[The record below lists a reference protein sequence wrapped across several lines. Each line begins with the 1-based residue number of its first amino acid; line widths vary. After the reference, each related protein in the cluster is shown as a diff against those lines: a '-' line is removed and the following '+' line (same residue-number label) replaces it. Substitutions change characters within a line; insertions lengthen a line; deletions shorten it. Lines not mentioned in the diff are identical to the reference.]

1 VRLLTLLL
9 VLPAALVAGEPR
21 YARLGEFQGQVEV
34 QLTAADAWM
43 PAERNLPL
51 SELAWVRTGAA
62 SHLEIELDDGSDWRL
77 GPDSQGEISDYSRLS
92 TGQRVTLLSLDH
104 GTAYYSGQPEGKDVL
119 MLVAPGGQIAVT
131 QGSRI
136 RVSARPGS
144 SQVAVLEGQVRFS
157 SPAAE
162 MDIREGTT
170 ARVEPATPSRFFLY
184 PEVTAEPLDRW
195 NEDRDKLQ
203 AAPASAA
210 HVTARYGLADLDSAG
225 EWVPTEDLGLVW
237 KPAVASGWAP
247 YHNGRWRYFEALGYT
262 WVSDDAWGWLPYHN
276 GRWARKDSLGWV
288 WQPAVTAVFHPA
300 EVYWLH
306 GASLA
311 GWGPL
316 APGEMWMAPLPGSP
330 APEWFAAGNTTF
342 ASFEPDVRT
351 IDPTGFPAPSAD
363 QLKPAVF
370 VTALPSPAFLVSRLD
385 ATRPELSVGSTR
397 VIPSVPGVTFGDT
410 LPEPA
415 SDVMTAPAA
424 DPVPAPAVVS
434 DASGGAV
441 QPPDGVYPVPVAA
454 IPVVVEVPVVVNAPA
469 HPDYARRPVSG
480 QTGSTTPATPVAT
493 TATPSATTTPSA
505 TAPAPAPAPVASR
518 PGGNQ
523 PVPQRPPEAPV
534 AGNPV
539 NRSPDAPPVR
549 EHPAP
554 TPPAP
559 REPPKSDPAKSADK
573 DRKAAALT
581 PGEVD
586 IYRQVVQDVNPTTP
600 NYAKALAD
608 LDTWTRQFP
617 NSSFA
622 NDRLYYYIHTY
633 NGTGHPDK
641 VLDTAAPLVSAG
653 VGNSFRDQQQVL
665 QILVAASASVQKLAT
680 PTRQQ
685 LATGK
690 GAAQELLNFL
700 PGYFSPR
707 SKPANVTDAAWSSA
721 RTQLETVAKQALAKR
736 PALAA
741 NK

>member
-1 VRLLTLLL
+1 MRLLTLLL
-9 VLPAALVAGEPR
+9 VLPAALAAGEPR

-51 SELAWVRTGAA
+51 TELAWMRTGAA
-62 SHLEIELDDGSDWRL
+62 SRVEIELDDGSDWRL
-77 GPDSQGEISDYSRLS
+77 GPDSQGEISDYARLS
-92 TGQRVTLLSLDH
+92 TGQRVTLLSLDR
-104 GTAYYSGQPEGKDVL
+104 GTAYYSGQPAGKDVL
-119 MLVAPGGQIAVT
+119 MLVAPGAQIAVT

-195 NEDRDKLQ
+195 NEDRDKVQ

-210 HVTARYGLADLDSAG
+210 HVTARYGLADLDSGG

-237 KPAVASGWAP
+237 KPAGVASGWAP
-247 YHNGRWRYFEALGYT
+247 YQKGRWRYFEALGYT

-288 WQPAVTAVFHPA
+288 WQPAVTAVFHPG
-300 EVYWLH
+300 EVYWLR

-316 APGEMWMAPLPGSP
+316 APGETWMAPNLGSP
-330 APEWFAAGNTTF
+330 APEWFTAGNTTF
-342 ASFEPDVRT
+342 AAFQPDVRT

-363 QLKPAVF
+363 QLQAAVF
-370 VTALPSPAFLVSRLD
+370 VPALPSPAFLVARLD

-410 LPEPA
+410 PPEPA
-415 SDVMTAPAA
+415 SDLMTAPAN
-424 DPVPAPAVVS
+424 DPGPPPVVS
-434 DASGGAV
+434 DASGGATP
-441 QPPDGVYPVPVAA
+441 PPDGVYPVPVAA
-454 IPVVVEVPVVVNAPA
+454 IPVVVEVPVPVPVNAPA
-469 HPDYARRPVSG
+469 HPDYARRPVGGQSG
-480 QTGSTTPATPVAT
+480 GGSPAAPVAT
-493 TATPSATTTPSA
+493 TPTPSTAT
-505 TAPAPAPAPVASR
+505 PAPAPPVSR
-518 PGGNQ
+518 
-523 PVPQRPPEAPV
+523 QRPPEAAPV
-534 AGNPV
+534 AGNPG
-539 NRSPDAPPVR
+539 NHAPDAPPVR
-549 EHPAP
+549 EHPSP

-559 REPPKSDPAKSADK
+559 REAPKTDPAKSTDIDK
-573 DRKAAALT
+573 KAAA
-581 PGEVD
+581 PAPAEVEF
-586 IYRQVVQDVNPTTP
+586 YRQVLQDVNPATP
-600 NYAKALAD
+600 NYAKALTD
-608 LDTWTRQFP
+608 LDTWSHQFP
-617 NSSFA
+617 YSSFA

-633 NGTGHPDK
+633 NGTGRADK
-641 VLDTAAPLVSAG
+641 VLDMAAPLVSAG
-653 VGNSFRDQQQVL
+653 VGNSFRDRQQVL
-665 QILVAASASVQKLAT
+665 QILVAASASVGKLAK
-680 PTRQQ
+680 PTAPQ
-685 LATGK
+685 LATAK
-690 GAAQELLNFL
+690 GAAQELLSFL
-700 PGYFSPR
+700 PDYFSPR
-707 SKPANVTDAAWSSA
+707 RKPADVSDAAWSFA

-736 PALAA
+736 PAALAT

>member
-1 VRLLTLLL
+1 MRLLTLLL
-9 VLPAALVAGEPR
+9 VLPAALAAGEPR

-51 SELAWVRTGAA
+51 TELAWVRTGAA
-62 SHLEIELDDGSDWRL
+62 SRIEIELDDGGDWRL
-77 GPDSQGEISDYSRLS
+77 GPDSQGEISDYAQLS

-119 MLVAPGGQIAVT
+119 MLVAAGAQIAVT

-136 RVSARPGS
+136 RVTARPGS

-210 HVTARYGLADLDSAG
+210 HVTARYGLADLDSDG

-247 YHNGRWRYFEALGYT
+247 YQKGRWRYFEALGYT

-276 GRWARKDSLGWV
+276 GRWARKDELGWV

-300 EVYWLH
+300 EVYWLR

-316 APGEMWMAPLPGSP
+316 APGETWTAPNPGSP
-330 APEWFAAGNTTF
+330 APEWSTAGNTTF
-342 ASFEPDVRT
+342 ASFQPDVRT

-363 QLKPAVF
+363 QLKAAVF
-370 VTALPSPAFLVSRLD
+370 VPALPSPAFLVARLD
-385 ATRPELSVGSTR
+385 ATRPELNVGSTR

-410 LPEPA
+410 PAAEPA
-415 SDVMTAPAA
+415 PDLMTAQPV
-424 DPVPAPAVVS
+424 DPGPAPAVAS
-434 DASGGAV
+434 DASGGAAP
-441 QPPDGVYPVPVAA
+441 PPDGVYPVPVAA
-454 IPVVVEVPVVVNAPA
+454 IPVAVEVPVPINAPA
-469 HPDYARRPVSG
+469 HPDYARRPVGG
-480 QTGSTTPATPVAT
+480 QGVSSSPAAPVAATPTPSTTT
-493 TATPSATTTPSA
+493 
-505 TAPAPAPAPVASR
+505 PAPAPPASR
-518 PGGNQ
+518 TGGNQ
-523 PVPQRPPEAPV
+523 PSRQRPPDAAPV
-534 AGNPV
+534 AGNPG
-539 NRSPDAPPVR
+539 NHGPDAPPVR
-549 EHPAP
+549 DHPAP
-554 TPPAP
+554 TAAP
-559 REPPKSDPAKSADK
+559 REAPKTDPAKSPDK
-573 DRKAAALT
+573 DKKAAALA
-581 PGEVD
+581 PGEGD
-586 IYRQVVQDVNPTTP
+586 LYRQVLQEVDPANP
-600 NYAKALAD
+600 NYAKALTD

-617 NSSFA
+617 HSAFA
-622 NDRLYYYIHTY
+622 NDRLYYYIHVY

-641 VLDTAAPLVSAG
+641 VLDAAAPLVSAG
-653 VGNSFRDQQQVL
+653 VGNTFRDQQQVL
-665 QILVAASASVQKLAT
+665 QILVAASAGVEKLAK
-680 PTRQQ
+680 PTALQ

-690 GAAQELLNFL
+690 RAAQELLNFL
-700 PGYFSPR
+700 PDYFSPR
-707 SKPANVTDAAWSSA
+707 SKPANVTDAAWSFA